1 MKKSISTVLK
11 NREYAKRE
19 GDEEEDN
26 ANVLFD
32 RKIEIATEGLIPY
45 FSKLCYELPH
55 ENALTIANYIISMK
69 AEINPSPNYRKESIR
84 SLYQLSKYCNHKS
97 FRSLTRQNILEFLDS
112 FRKPEASDPLHKWIG
127 TYNLYRMRL
136 MRFFKWLYYPHI
148 EPDKRPKSDIL
159 ENIPKLTR
167 KEKSVYKPADLWTN
181 EEDLLFLRYCPSKR
195 MKCYHAVARDLGC
208 RPHEILK
215 LKIKDIVFKSIGTR
229 QYAETV
235 VNGKTGTRPLPLID
249 SLPYVKDYLDHE
261 HPQPGNPN
269 AVFISGVGKSLG
281 RELQITSLHNIYGNF
296 KKVVFPKLL
305 NNSNVLP
312 EDKQKIKELLKKP
325 WNPYVVG
332 RHTSLTQ
339 KCRILKESTL
349 RVFAGWSANSDM
361 PRRYIHLFGNEA
373 CEDIL
378 QAYGLAP
385 KNLQTVNR
393 LQSKQCP
400 NCSEPNKPDSK
411 FCAKC
416 RMVLTYDAYSETLE
430 NQQEKEKELQ
440 SVKERMSSIEN
451 LLVTIQPMLQNIKPE
466 MLSKLQ
472 IVETNE

>member
-1 MKKSISTVLK
+1 MKKPVSTILK
-11 NREYAKRE
+11 NSEYAK
-19 GDEEEDN
+19 GKEDN
-26 ANVLFD
+26 ANILFD

-69 AEINPSPNYRKESIR
+69 TEINPSPNYRKESIR

-97 FRSLTRQNILEFLDS
+97 FRSLTRQNILKFLDS

-136 MRFFKWLYYPHI
+136 MRFFKWLYYPHL

-167 KEKSVYKPADLWTN
+167 KEKSVYKPTDLWTN

-195 MKCYHAVARDLGC
+195 MKCYHAMARDLGC

-249 SLPYVKDYLDHE
+249 SLPYVKDYLNHE

-305 NNSNVLP
+305 DNPNISP

-325 WNPYVVG
+325 
-332 RHTSLTQ
+332 
-339 KCRILKESTL
+339 
-349 RVFAGWSANSDM
+349 
-361 PRRYIHLFGNEA
+361 
-373 CEDIL
+373 
-378 QAYGLAP
+378 
-385 KNLQTVNR
+385 
-393 LQSKQCP
+393 
-400 NCSEPNKPDSK
+400 
-411 FCAKC
+411 
-416 RMVLTYDAYSETLE
+416 
-430 NQQEKEKELQ
+430 
-440 SVKERMSSIEN
+440 
-451 LLVTIQPMLQNIKPE
+451 
-466 MLSKLQ
+466 
-472 IVETNE
+472 